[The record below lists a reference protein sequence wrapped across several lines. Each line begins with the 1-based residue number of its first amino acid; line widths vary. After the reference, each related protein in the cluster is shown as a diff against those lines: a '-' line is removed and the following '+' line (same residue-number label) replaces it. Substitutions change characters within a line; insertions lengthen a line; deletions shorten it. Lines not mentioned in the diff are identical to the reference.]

1 MRCFL
6 FILFL
11 VAGNLGLFAQNEQL
25 AKNFFDQGEYEK
37 ALKVY
42 QQLYKG
48 NPANT
53 VYFNGVVASHQQLEE
68 FEEAEKMLLERLNTS
83 ANYPS
88 LLIELGHNYELQD
101 NTERATQFYDEALQ
115 SIEGRPNFA
124 YAIAR
129 TFEQYNLLDYAAKAY
144 ERAMDLNTDRNY
156 NLQLARIYGEQGKI
170 EEMFSNYLDLIED
183 DMKFYGLANREF
195 NRYISEDPQSEPN
208 IIFRKLLLKRLQENP
223 SLLYNEMLSW
233 LFVQQKQ
240 FDKAFVQERAIF
252 KRGENNLQGIL
263 NLAILARDA
272 EAYEVAKEIISYA
285 IDESP
290 SRTFNLQARHF
301 LLKLKLETAAPED
314 YSEIHNDF
322 QSLLG
327 EYGYT
332 PETLDLQID
341 YANFMAFSEDKK
353 EPAVKLLKEAAEMTP
368 SKFEL
373 AKVKMALADILVVQE
388 KFNEAL
394 IYYSQIQNLVKND
407 EIAQNAR
414 FKVAKTSY
422 YKGDFEWAKTQL
434 DILKTSTSQLIANDA
449 MELSLLIS
457 DNSQED
463 STQTALKKYAKA
475 DLLAF
480 QKKNSLAIQALDS
493 ILVNHKGEK
502 IEDEALLSQAKLY
515 EEEHDFKKA
524 ETNYLAIINS
534 FGEDI
539 LADNAY
545 YFLAELYANQLH
557 DPEKAKSYYEQI
569 IFNFADSIYFV
580 EARKK
585 YRMLR
590 GDTIE

>member
-6 FILFL
+6 LILFL
-11 VAGNLGLFAQNEQL
+11 ITGNFTLFAQSEQL

-53 VYFNGVVASHQQLEE
+53 VYFNGVVASYQQMEE
-68 FEEAEKMLLERLNTS
+68 FDEAEKLLVERMNTS
-83 ANYPS
+83 ANNPS
-88 LLIELGHNYELQD
+88 ILIEIGHNYELQE
-101 NTERATQFYDEALQ
+101 NTEKATQFYDEALQ
-115 SIEGRPNFA
+115 SIEGRPNYA
-124 YAIAR
+124 YVIAR
-129 TFEQYNLLDYAAKAY
+129 SFEQYNLLDYAAKAY

-170 EEMFSNYLDLIED
+170 EEMFSNYLDLIEE

-195 NRYISEDPQSEPN
+195 NRYISEDPQSEAN
-208 IIFRKLLLKRLQENP
+208 TIFRKLLLKRLQENP
-223 SLLYNEMLSW
+223 ILLYNEMLSW

-240 FDKAFVQERAIF
+240 FDKAFAQERAIF

-272 EAYEVAKEIISYA
+272 EAYEEAKEIIGYA
-285 IDESP
+285 IEQSP
-290 SRTFNLQARHF
+290 SQTFNLQARHF
-301 LLKLKLETAAPED
+301 LLKLKLETASPDD
-314 YSEIHNDF
+314 YTSIENDF
-322 QSLLG
+322 QALLG

-353 EPAVKLLKEAAEMTP
+353 EMAVKLLKEAAEIAP

-373 AKVKMALADILVVQE
+373 AKVKMALADILVIQE

-434 DILKTSTSQLIANDA
+434 DILKGSTSQLIANDA

-457 DNSQED
+457 DNSLED
-463 STQTALKKYAKA
+463 STQTALKKFAKA

-480 QKKNSLAIQALDS
+480 QKKNLQAIQALDS
-493 ILVNHKGEK
+493 ILADHKGEK

-515 EEEHDFKKA
+515 EKEQDFKKA
-524 ETNYLAIINS
+524 ETNYLQIINS

-545 YFLAELYANQLH
+545 YFLAELYANQLQ
-557 DPEKAKSYYEQI
+557 DPEKAKGFYEQI

>member
-6 FILFL
+6 LIVFL
-11 VAGNLGLFAQNEQL
+11 IAGNLGLFAQSEQL

-42 QQLYKG
+42 QQLYKN
-48 NPANT
+48 NPANPL
-53 VYFNGVVASHQQLEE
+53 YFNGVVASYQQMEE
-68 FEEAEKMLLERLNTS
+68 FDEAEKLLVERLTS
-83 ANYPS
+83 TANNPS
-88 LLIELGHNYELQD
+88 LLIEIGHNFELQN
-101 NTERATQFYDEALQ
+101 NTERATQFYEEGLQ
-115 SIEGRPNFA
+115 SIEGRPNYA
-124 YAIAR
+124 YMIAR
-129 TFEQYNLLDYAAKAY
+129 TFEQYNLLEYAAKAY
-144 ERAMDLNTDRNY
+144 ERAMDLSTDRNY

-170 EEMFSNYLDLIED
+170 EEMFTNYLDLIED

-195 NRYISEDPQSEPN
+195 NRYISEDPRSEPN
-208 IIFRKLLLKRLQENP
+208 IIFRKLLLKRLQEHP

-233 LFVQQKQ
+233 LFIQQKQ
-240 FDKAFVQERAIF
+240 FDKAFAQERAIF

-263 NLAILARDA
+263 NLAILAKEA
-272 EAYEVAKEIISYA
+272 EAYEEAKEIISYA

-301 LLKLKLETAAPED
+301 LLKLKLETATPED
-314 YSEIHNDF
+314 YGDLGKDF
-322 QSLLG
+322 ETLLG
-327 EYGYT
+327 EFGYT

-341 YANFMAFSEDKK
+341 YANFMAFKEDKK
-353 EPAVKLLKEAAEMTP
+353 EVAVKLLKEAAERTP

-457 DNSQED
+457 DNSLED
-463 STQTALKKYAKA
+463 STQTALKKFAKA

-480 QKKNSLAIQALDS
+480 QKKNIKAIKALDS

-502 IEDEALLSQAKLY
+502 IEDEALYRQAKLY
-515 EEEHDFKKA
+515 EEEQDFEKA
-524 ETNYLAIINS
+524 EANYLIIINS

-545 YFLAELYANQLH
+545 YFLAELYANQLQ

-585 YRMLR
+585 YRLLR

>member
-6 FILFL
+6 FIALWL
-11 VAGNLGLFAQNEQL
+11 CAGWGVFAQSEQL
-25 AKNFFDQGEYEK
+25 ARNFFDQGEYEK

-42 QQLYKG
+42 QQLYKE
-48 NPANT
+48 NPANMAF
-53 VYFNGVVASHQQLEE
+53 FNGVVSSYQQMEE
-68 FEEAEKMLLERLNTS
+68 FEKAEKMLFERLNTS
-83 ANYPS
+83 ANNPS
-88 LLIELGHNYELQD
+88 LLIEIGHNFELQE
-101 NTERATQFYDEALQ
+101 NIEKASQFYDEALQ
-115 SIEGRPNFA
+115 SIEGRPNYA
-124 YAIAR
+124 YSIAR
-129 TFEQYNLLDYAAKAY
+129 GFEQYSLLDYAAKAY
-144 ERAMDLNTDRNY
+144 ERAMALNTDRNY

-195 NRYISEDPQSEPN
+195 NRYISEDSQSEAN
-208 IIFRKLLLKRLQENP
+208 TIFRKLLLKRLQENP
-223 SLLYNEMLSW
+223 ILLYNEMLSW
-233 LFVQQKQ
+233 LFVQQKEY
-240 FDKAFVQERAIF
+240 DKAFAQQRAIY
-252 KRGENNLQGIL
+252 KRGDKDLQGIL
-263 NLAILARDA
+263 NLALLARDG
-272 EAYEVAKEIISYA
+272 EAYEDAREIISYA

-301 LLKLKLETAAPED
+301 LVKLKLETARPEA
-314 YSEIHNDF
+314 YSEIENDF
-322 QSLLG
+322 QTLLG

-332 PETLDLQID
+332 QETLDLQID
-341 YANFMAFSEDKK
+341 YANFMAFRQDKK
-353 EPAVKLLKEAAEMTP
+353 ELAVKLLKETADLT
-368 SKFEL
+368 SSNFDL
-373 AKVKMALADILVVQE
+373 AKVKMALADILVMQE

-394 IYYSQIQNLVKND
+394 IYYSQIQNIVKND
-407 EIAQNAR
+407 EMAQNAR
-414 FKVAKTSY
+414 YKVARTSY

-457 DNSQED
+457 DNSLED
-463 STQTALKKYAKA
+463 STQTALRKFAKA

-480 QKKNSLAIQALDS
+480 QKKNSQAIQLLDS

-502 IEDEALLSQAKLY
+502 IEDEALLRQAKLY
-515 EEEHDFKKA
+515 EEEHDYKKA
-524 ETNYLAIINS
+524 EANYLKIIDS
-534 FGEDI
+534 FREDI

-545 YFLAELYANQLH
+545 YFLAELYANQLQ
-557 DPEKAKSYYEQI
+557 DPGKAKSFYEQI